1 MTSALRGLQAVPIE
15 KLLPKATAMLKNA
28 SLEDLASILT
38 GKGAP
43 PRSPD
48 DLAPIVVGLDTKGS
62 KLAAVE
68 RAVVLHAHATCGG
81 NVSAAARLLGID
93 RKAMERKLAKAR
105 RASRSSG

>member
-1 MTSALRGLQAVPIE
+1 MTAVLRGLEAFPID
-15 KLLPKATAMLKNA
+15 KLLPRATDLLRKA
-28 SLEDLASILT
+28 SLEDLASILA

-43 PRSPD
+43 PRSAD
-48 DLAPIVVGLDTKGS
+48 DLAPIVVGLATSGS

-105 RASRSSG
+105 RSK